1 LPAAITSDAANM
13 VQKDFFE
20 MASDTNGAKS
30 HSTKNGFPEAVLQ
43 LIGDDSWR
51 SEGKR
56 PELFEIRRRRI
67 EFSGRPELA
76 LEASK

>member
-1 LPAAITSDAANM
+1 MDFLKAALP
-13 VQKDFFE
+13 
-20 MASDTNGAKS
+20 
-30 HSTKNGFPEAVLQ
+30 

-56 PELFEIRRRRI
+56 PELFEIRQRRI
-67 EFSGRPELA
+67 EFSGRPKQA

>member
-1 LPAAITSDAANM
+1 LNHI
-13 VQKDFFE
+13 
-20 MASDTNGAKS
+20 TNGIKS
-30 HSTKNGFPEAVLQ
+30 HSTLNGFPEAALR

-67 EFSGRPELA
+67 EFSGRPE
-76 LEASK
+76 